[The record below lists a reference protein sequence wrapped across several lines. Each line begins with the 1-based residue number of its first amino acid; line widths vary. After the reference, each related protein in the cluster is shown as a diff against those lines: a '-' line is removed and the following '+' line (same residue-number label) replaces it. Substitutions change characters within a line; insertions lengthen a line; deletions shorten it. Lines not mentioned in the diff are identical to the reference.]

1 MDRTLLALLMLCVVL
16 IGMIAPYATLT
27 LTGIVMLAAVTTWGS
42 WALIQGFGRRQPEV
56 QPQRIWD

>member
-1 MDRTLLALLMLCVVL
+1 MDRTLLTLLIMCIVL

-27 LTGIVMLAAVTTWGS
+27 LTGIVMLAVVTTWGS
-42 WALIQGFGRRQPEV
+42 WSFIQRLGQQQPEV